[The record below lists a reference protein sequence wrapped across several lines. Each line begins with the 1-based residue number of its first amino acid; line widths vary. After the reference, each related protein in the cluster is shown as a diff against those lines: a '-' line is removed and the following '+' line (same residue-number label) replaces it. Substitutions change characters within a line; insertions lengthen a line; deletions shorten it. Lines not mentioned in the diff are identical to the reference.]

1 MNADRMD
8 GETAEQLLGG
18 LPVDESAGTHPVGLL
33 LTAARA
39 AARPGELAGL
49 GSAVRGFRQA
59 QAHRHRSPPAQRD
72 APVQEQGSTAAD
84 LRTGTGTSGA

>member
-8 GETAEQLLGG
+8 GETAELLLGG
-18 LPVDESAGTHPVGLL
+18 LPVGEFVGTHPVGLL

-49 GSAVRGFRQA
+49 GSAVQGFRQVQA
-59 QAHRHRSPPAQRD
+59 QRHRSPPVQRE
-72 APVQEQGSTAAD
+72 APVKEKDATAAD

>member
-8 GETAEQLLGG
+8 GETAELLLGG
-18 LPVDESAGTHPVGLL
+18 LPVDESAGPHPVGLL

-49 GSAVRGFRQA
+49 GHAVQGFRHVQA
-59 QAHRHRSPPAQRD
+59 QRRRSPPPQRE
-72 APVQEQGSTAAD
+72 APVAKDATAVD
-84 LRTGTGTSGA
+84 VRTGTGTSGA

>member
-8 GETAEQLLGG
+8 GETAELLLGG
-18 LPVDESAGTHPVGLL
+18 LPVDESAGSHPVGLL

-49 GSAVRGFRQA
+49 GSAVQGFRQVQA
-59 QAHRHRSPPAQRD
+59 QRHPPPPAQRK
-72 APVQEQGSTAAD
+72 APVEKDTTAAD